1 MIQYIIAAG
10 IGAFLGSQSKK
21 SKKSYAHGGGVNDMM
36 SKPENVDLGDDF
48 TLIFNNDH
56 DVDVEYS
63 DGYRTLIV
71 SYDRFIN
78 DGFDYEDDPP
88 YVRYENIMEAEAY
101 QDIVLDWEDAG
112 QRKMAQGGQTTPP
125 ITNYHKN
132 IMGTLSFDLKVK
144 GMRKPQDFIVYPIR
158 EKTDTISIQSD
169 KKFGEINILT
179 GRGILSKSG
188 SAMYHLSLDKA
199 RSNVN
204 EFQLSKGEVQELKT
218 QIKST
223 TGKSVGGS
231 FVKSDNSAAD
241 LLAKGGEV
249 KFRKLAKSKNFD
261 IVTPDGRF
269 EIEMGA
275 FGMPK
280 SIIIDGHRRDI
291 NRNPLAIKYR
301 TEIQE
306 YLDKN

>member
-1 MIQYIIAAG
+1 MIHYIIAAG

-21 SKKSYAHGGGVNDMM
+21 SKKSYAHGGEIVGYEKYVKEGLLYHYEDNMDFYEAEEQAEDFVLDQADFIKSEFEKGTTVNDTVALII
-36 SKPENVDLGDDF
+36 SK
-48 TLIFNNDH
+48 
-56 DVDVEYS
+56 Y
-63 DGYRTLIV
+63 
-71 SYDRFIN
+71 
-78 DGFDYEDDPP
+78 
-88 YVRYENIMEAEAY
+88 
-101 QDIVLDWEDAG
+101 DWEDEDEDEDYA
-112 QRKMAQGGQTTPP
+112 KGGQTTPP

-269 EIEMGA
+269 EIEVGA